1 MARIRNAYSLYAR
14 KLASGIV
21 YYYRCYDAQGHR
33 LPERSTHC
41 RTKTEARAFVENLL
55 RAGKL
60 GEKITPTLEKWTIER
75 NFFVWEPDKE
85 TPACFYA
92 QGKLARSSKDRPAVQ
107 RRYIND
113 CRRSLD
119 KYILPAFGS
128 KRLDEIQPIQL
139 EEWLF
144 GLINA
149 GLKPKTANNIAG
161 AFRIIMGEAERL
173 RVIDENPW
181 RRVQPFSSEASAP
194 RGSLALDEAIRL
206 MDPRTMGTVWAG
218 HDLYYLINLTA
229 MLTAAR
235 QGELLALTDSDI
247 YPDHLTIAYSWN
259 VKTKSLGPTKNKTK
273 APISIPV
280 FLYERLCAF
289 IRWRGFV
296 FSFDGGKTPAAA
308 SRITLSLREAMER
321 IGISLQEQKDRGLC
335 FHSWRR
341 FANSYMRAAGLPD
354 AIVRA
359 QTRHLTEAMTD
370 HYTDWKPEAFKP
382 IVQAQDKLIAR
393 LIGNY

>member
-1 MARIRNAYSLYAR
+1 MSRIRNEYCLYAR
-14 KLASGIV
+14 KLAGGVV
-21 YYYRCYDAQGHR
+21 YYYRCYDSQGRR

-41 RTKTEARAFVENLL
+41 RNKTEARAFVEKLL
-55 RAGKL
+55 KTGKL
-60 GEKITPTLEKWTIER
+60 GEKLPPTLRVWTAERHFFEWADDQEK
-75 NFFVWEPDKE
+75 
-85 TPACFYA
+85 PACFYT
-92 QGKLARSSKDRPAVQ
+92 QGRLARSSKDRPAVQ
-107 RRYIND
+107 KRYIND
-113 CRRSLD
+113 CKRALD
-119 KYILPAFGS
+119 KYILPKFGS
-128 KRLDEIQPIQL
+128 KRISEIQPVQL

-149 GLKPKTANNIAG
+149 GLKPKTANNIAS
-161 AFRIIMGEAERL
+161 AFRIIMSEAERL
-173 RVIDENPW
+173 KVIDENPW

-206 MDPRTMGTVWAG
+206 MDPRTMGTIWAG
-218 HDLYYLINLTA
+218 HELYYLINLTA

-235 QGELLALTDSDI
+235 QGELLALQDTDVFA
-247 YPDHLTIAYSWN
+247 DHLNIVHGWN
-259 VKTKSLGPTKNKTK
+259 AKTKSLTPTKNKTK
-273 APISIPV
+273 APIAIPD
-280 FLYERLCAF
+280 FLYKRLSAF

-296 FSFDGGKTPAAA
+296 FSFDGGKNPAAA
-308 SRITLSLREAMER
+308 SRITVSLREAMER

-354 AIVRA
+354 AMVRA

-370 HYTDWKPEAFKP
+370 HYTDWKPEAFRP

-393 LIGNY
+393 LIGE